1 MTAYTRNFLLLL
13 FLAIAGVALYNIF
26 TLENRPPHI
35 SYSDFLGS
43 LEKGEISSVTLRGGE
58 INGRFNDEQPFASYT
73 PDVAALI
80 PRLEAR
86 GVETNAAPGRERG
99 GWIGSLLPW
108 MILLGSWLF
117 LLFFQRRGGGGSP
130 FTKTRALT
138 VSPRGK
144 PQVTFADVA
153 GIDEAKEELA
163 EIISFLKDSRK
174 FTRLGGR
181 LPRGVLLQGPPG
193 TGKTL
198 LAKAIAGEA
207 GVPFFSISGSDF
219 VEMFVGV
226 GASRVRDL
234 FQQAKKNSPCI
245 IFIDEIDAVG
255 GHRASGAAAGGQD
268 ERQQTLN
275 ALLVEMDGFQS
286 DQTVVLVAA
295 TNRPDILDPALLRPG
310 RFDRQV
316 TIMAPDI
323 KGRLQILEVYGRK
336 IVMADQVRLQEIA
349 ATTPGFTGA
358 ELANLMNESAL
369 LAARRNKSAVE
380 LSDIEEAKD
389 RIMMGAENKGLIIS
403 ASERR
408 TTAYHE
414 AGHAILAWLLPGTD
428 PLHKIT
434 IIPRGRALGMTQQM
448 PLDDRHAYSKE
459 YLTNRIKIMLGGR
472 TAEEIVFNQFTTG
485 ASNDLQTA
493 TAMATRMVTE
503 WGMSDHLGPRA
514 YTRGDEGFLGGGHEK
529 LLYGEETARAI
540 DAEINGL
547 IENCYQEAM
556 IILEGKID
564 HLHKLAKVL
573 LELETIDGRMVETLM
588 AESAESIEK
597 EETKPAE
604 FPGRNK

>member
-1 MTAYTRNFLLLL
+1 MTAYTRNFLLVMLL
-13 FLAIAGVALYNIF
+13 AVVCLVFYNLSTF
-26 TLENRPPHI
+26 EKSPPTLG
-35 SYSDFLGS
+35 YSDFIARLN
-43 LEKGEISSVTLRGGE
+43 KGEIRTVHLKGGE
-58 INGRFNDEQPFASYT
+58 ISGRDDNSQTFSSFA
-73 PDVAALI
+73 PDVTALL
-80 PRLEAR
+80 PQLEAHQI
-86 GVETNAAPGRERG
+86 EITAAPERTG
-99 GWIGSLLPW
+99 GGGISSFLPW
-108 MILLGSWLF
+108 VILLGSWLF
-117 LLFFQRRGGGGSP
+117 LLFFQRKSGGNSGFAKS
-130 FTKTRALT
+130 KALA
-138 VSPRGK
+138 VSPRGPK
-144 PQVTFADVA
+144 VTFADVA

-163 EIISFLKDSRK
+163 EIISFLRDSKK

-234 FQQAKKNSPCI
+234 FRQAKKSSPCI

-255 GHRASGAAAGGQD
+255 GHRASGSAAGGQD

-286 DQTVVLVAA
+286 DETVVLVAA

-316 TIMAPDI
+316 TIMPPDI
-323 KGRLQILEVYGRK
+323 KGRLQILEVYGQK
-336 IVMADQVRLQEIA
+336 IVMADQVRLQEVA

-369 LAARRNKSAVE
+369 LAARSGKNAVE
-380 LSDIEEAKD
+380 LADIEDAKD
-389 RIMMGAENKGLIIS
+389 KIMMGTEHKGLIIS
-403 ASERR
+403 TEERR

-434 IIPRGRALGMTQQM
+434 IIPRGRALGMTQQV
-448 PLDDRHAYSKE
+448 PLNDRHSYSKE

-493 TAMATRMVTE
+493 TDLATRMVTE
-503 WGMSDHLGPRA
+503 LGMSEHLGPRA
-514 YTRGDEGFLGGGHEK
+514 YTRGDEGFLGGGRER

-540 DAEINGL
+540 DAEINLL
-547 IENCYQEAM
+547 IESCYQEAM
-556 IILEGKID
+556 IILEGKVE
-564 HLHKLAKVL
+564 HLHRLAALL
-573 LELETIDGRMVETLM
+573 LEQETIDGRMVDLLMTDQTPETVIST
-588 AESAESIEK
+588 AD
-597 EETKPAE
+597 
-604 FPGRNK
+604 

>member
-1 MTAYTRNFLLLL
+1 MTAYTRNFLLIM
-13 FLAIAGVALYNIF
+13 FLGIVGVAFYNIF
-26 TLENRPPHI
+26 VLENRPPNL
-35 SYSDFLGS
+35 SYSDFLNN
-43 LEKGEISSVTLRGGE
+43 LEKGEVRSVYLRGGE
-58 INGRFNDEQPFASYT
+58 ISGRLKDDQPFSSYT
-73 PDVAALI
+73 PDVSALV

-86 GVETNAAPGRERG
+86 GVETDAGPGHEGG
-99 GWIGSLLPW
+99 GWAGSLLPW
-108 MILLGSWLF
+108 VILLGSWIF

-130 FTKTRALT
+130 FTKSRALA
-138 VSPRGK
+138 VSPK
-144 PQVTFADVA
+144 SQKVTFADVA
-153 GIDEAKEELA
+153 GIDEAKQELA
-163 EIISFLKDSRK
+163 EIIAFLKDSRK

-234 FQQAKKNSPCI
+234 FQQAKKSSPCI

-255 GHRASGAAAGGQD
+255 GHRAAGSAAGGQD

-323 KGRLQILEVYGRK
+323 QGRKQILEVYARK
-336 IVMADQVRLQEIA
+336 IVMAEQVKLQEIA

-369 LAARRNKSAVE
+369 LAARRNKDAVE
-380 LSDIEEAKD
+380 LVDIEEAKD

-403 ASERR
+403 HDERR

-434 IIPRGRALGMTQQM
+434 IIPRGRAMGMTQQM

-472 TAEEIVFNQFTTG
+472 TAEEIIFNQYTTG

-514 YTRGDEGFLGGGHEK
+514 YTRGDEGFLGGGYEK
-529 LLYGEETARAI
+529 LLYGEETARSI

-564 HLHKLAKVL
+564 YLHKLAELL
-573 LELETIDGRMVETLM
+573 LERETLDGRMVEILM
-588 AESAESIEK
+588 AKGLEK
-597 EETKPAE
+597 DETE
-604 FPGRNK
+604 QPGFAG

>member
-1 MTAYTRNFLLLL
+1 MLLAVLGLVAYNL
-13 FLAIAGVALYNIF
+13 IA
-26 TLENRPPHI
+26 LENRPP
-35 SYSDFLGS
+35 SLGYSEFLAR
-43 LEKGEISSVTLRGGE
+43 LDRGEIKSVHLKGGE
-58 INGRFNDEQPFASYT
+58 ITGFDSTAKPFST
-73 PDVAALI
+73 FSPELAALL

-86 GVETNAAPGRERG
+86 QVEITAAPGRSGSG
-99 GWIGSLLPW
+99 GVAAFLPW
-108 MILLGSWLF
+108 VVLLGSWLF
-117 LLFFQRRGGGGSP
+117 LLFFQRQGAGGNSGFAKS
-130 FTKTRALT
+130 KALA
-138 VSPRGK
+138 VSASGPK
-144 PQVTFADVA
+144 VTFADVA

-163 EIISFLKDSRK
+163 EIIAFLRDSKK

-234 FQQAKKNSPCI
+234 FRQAKKSSPCI

-255 GHRASGAAAGGQD
+255 GHRASGSTAGGQD

-286 DQTVVLVAA
+286 EETVVLVAA

-323 KGRLQILEVYGRK
+323 KGRQQILEVYGQK
-336 IVMADQVRLQEIA
+336 LVMAEQVRLREVA

-369 LAARRNKSAVE
+369 LAARSGKAAVE
-380 LSDIEEAKD
+380 LADIEEAKD
-389 RIMMGAENKGLIIS
+389 KIMMGTEHKGLIIS
-403 ASERR
+403 GDERR

-434 IIPRGRALGMTQQM
+434 IIPRGRALGMTQQV
-448 PLDDRHAYSKE
+448 PLDDRHSYSKE

-472 TAEEIVFNQFTTG
+472 TAEEIIFNQFTTG
-485 ASNDLQTA
+485 ASNDLQSA
-493 TAMATRMVTE
+493 TDLATRMVTE
-503 WGMSDHLGPRA
+503 WGMSEHLGPRA
-514 YTRGDEGFLGGGHEK
+514 YTRGEQGFLGGGHER

-547 IENCYQEAM
+547 IESCYQEAM
-556 IILEGKID
+556 IILEGKAEY
-564 HLHKLAKVL
+564 LHRLAALL
-573 LELETIDGRMVETLM
+573 LEQETVDGRMVDQLM
-588 AESAESIEK
+588 HEPSEVEVAK
-597 EETKPAE
+597 
-604 FPGRNK
+604 N

>member
-1 MTAYTRNFLLLL
+1 VTAYTRNFLLLL
-13 FLAIAGVALYNIF
+13 FLVIGVVVIYNINA
-26 TLENRPPHI
+26 LESRPPYL
-35 SYSDFLGS
+35 SYSDFLSS
-43 LEKGEISSVTLRGGE
+43 LEKGEVSSVTLRGGE
-58 INGRFNDEQPFASYT
+58 ISGRLSGDRPFASYT
-73 PDVAALI
+73 PDVASLL
-80 PRLEAR
+80 PRLETR
-86 GVETNAAPGRERG
+86 GVETTATPGSGSG

-117 LLFFQRRGGGGSP
+117 LLFFQRKGGASP
-130 FTKTRALT
+130 FAKTKPLA
-138 VSPRGK
+138 VSAKGRQ
-144 PQVTFADVA
+144 QVTFVDVA

-163 EIISFLKDSRK
+163 EIIAFLKDSRK

-268 ERQQTLN
+268 ERHQTLN

-336 IVMADQVRLQEIA
+336 IAMAEQVRLQEIA

-380 LSDIEEAKD
+380 LADIEEAKD
-389 RIMMGAENKGLIIS
+389 RIMMGAENKGLIIRED
-403 ASERR
+403 ERR

-434 IIPRGRALGMTQQM
+434 IIPRGRAMGMTQQV

-472 TAEEIVFNQFTTG
+472 TAEEIVFNQYTTG
-485 ASNDLQTA
+485 ASNDLQAA

-514 YTRGDEGFLGGGHEK
+514 YTRGDEGFLNGGYEK
-529 LLYGEETARAI
+529 LLYGEETARSI

-556 IILEGKID
+556 IILEGKIEY
-564 HLHKLAKVL
+564 LHKLAKFL
-573 LELETIDGRMVETLM
+573 LERETIDGHMVETLM
-588 AESAESIEK
+588 SGGPERD
-597 EETKPAE
+597 ETE
-604 FPGRNK
+604 

>member
-1 MTAYTRNFLLLL
+1 VTAYTRNFLLLL
-13 FLAIAGVALYNIF
+13 LLSLVGVAFYNIMA
-26 TLENRPPHI
+26 LENRPPPL
-35 SYSDFLGS
+35 SYSDFRLS
-43 LEKGEISSVTLRGGE
+43 LEKGEVRSVYLRGGR
-58 INGRFNDEQPFASYT
+58 ISGRLGDDRPFASYA
-73 PDVAALI
+73 PDVAALL
-80 PRLEAR
+80 PLLEAR
-86 GVETNAAPGRERG
+86 GVEINAAPGRDSG
-99 GWIGSLLPW
+99 NWLGSLLPW

-117 LLFFQRRGGGGSP
+117 LLFFQRRAGGGSP
-130 FTKTRALT
+130 FGKSRAFP
-138 VSPRGK
+138 VSAGK
-144 PQVTFADVA
+144 QKMTFADVA

-163 EIISFLKDSRK
+163 EIISFLRDSGK

-316 TIMAPDI
+316 TILPPDI
-323 KGRLQILEVYGRK
+323 KGRLEILEVYARK
-336 IVMADQVRLQEIA
+336 IVMAGQVRLQDIA

-369 LAARRNKSAVE
+369 LAARSNKAAVE

-389 RIMMGAENKGLIIS
+389 KIMMGAEHKGLIIS
-403 ASERR
+403 ADERR

-434 IIPRGRALGMTQQM
+434 IIPRGRALGMTQQV

-485 ASNDLQTA
+485 ASNDLQGA
-493 TAMATRMVTE
+493 TALATRMVTE

-514 YTRGDEGFLGGGHEK
+514 YTRSDQGFLGGGNEK

-547 IENCYQEAM
+547 IESCYQEAM
-556 IILEGKID
+556 IILEGKSEY
-564 HLHKLAKVL
+564 LHKLAAVL
-573 LELETIDGRMVETLM
+573 LEKETIDGRTVRELMTGETD
-588 AESAESIEK
+588 EK
-597 EETKPAE
+597 
-604 FPGRNK
+604 GRAQRRSVA